1 MTIHG
6 RHAAYTLA
14 RVSRALCAMAAA
26 CAMAASSPIAQT
38 RSESRPW
45 LDPDLPTAQRVSAL
59 VGAMTLDEKVGQ
71 MMDQAPAIDRLG
83 VPAYGWWNEALHGV
97 ARAGVA
103 TVFPQAIALAATF
116 DEPLMQR
123 VATAIGDEARAK
135 HHEFVRQ
142 GQRGRYQGL
151 TFFSPNINIFRD
163 PRWGRGHE
171 TYGEDPVLAGRMAV
185 AFIRGMQGDDPRYLK
200 TITTAKH
207 YAVHSG
213 PEAGRHTFDAR
224 VSRRDLAE
232 TYLPHFERAVR
243 DGGVLSVMTAYNAV
257 DGVPVSG
264 SRALLDDLLRA
275 RWGFDG
281 YVVTD
286 CGAINDMWKRHRY
299 SADAAVAS
307 AQAVRAGTDLECG
320 SDFRHLAAAVQR
332 GLLTEAD
339 IDRAL
344 TRLFTARMRLGL
356 FDPPERVA
364 YARTPYALNDS
375 TAHRALNR
383 DVARK
388 SLVLLENDGVLPF
401 APTLTRLAV
410 IGPTA
415 DDLDALIGNYN
426 GTPSAPVTILAG
438 LRQAAASRGMTV
450 TSARGSD
457 ITRGTSEARRKAVDV
472 AGSSDA
478 VVMVLG
484 LTARQEGEEGE
495 DKSNPGGDRR
505 AIELP
510 SPQVQL
516 FDEVAALGK
525 PMIVVIT
532 GGSAQAIPTIKARAN
547 AILVAWYPG
556 GEGGAAV
563 ADVLFGDADP
573 GGRLPV
579 TFYASTA
586 DLPPFSEYSMRE
598 RTYRY
603 FSGQP
608 LWPFGHGR
616 SYTTFRYDDLR
627 VESTREVGATPV
639 LSVTVTN
646 TGARAGDDVV
656 LAFVTHE
663 GAGGSA
669 PRRALA
675 AFRRVTLEAGASTRV
690 NLPLDAEPLTLV
702 DEQGTRRPAAG
713 PITVTLGALST
724 TFRGT
729 DASAMER
736 RRGLKTP

>member
-1 MTIHG
+1 MTRHG
-6 RHAAYTLA
+6 RRVRGVSAAIVRT
-14 RVSRALCAMAAA
+14 LCAMATGSVAA
-26 CAMAASSPIAQT
+26 TLVLQAQPAQTERPWFDPDRPIA
-38 RSESRPW
+38 E
-45 LDPDLPTAQRVSAL
+45 RVAAL
-59 VGAMTLDEKVGQ
+59 VRQMTLEEKVGQ

-116 DEPLMQR
+116 DEPLMR
-123 VATAIGDEARAK
+123 KVGVAISDEARAK

-142 GQRGRYQGL
+142 GERGRYQGL

-171 TYGEDPVLAGRMAV
+171 TYGEDPVLTGRMAV
-185 AFIRGMQGDDPRYLK
+185 AFIGGMQGDDPMYLK
-200 TITTAKH
+200 TVTTAKH
-207 YAVHSG
+207 YVVHSG
-213 PEAGRHTFDAR
+213 PEADRHTFDAR
-224 VSRRDLAE
+224 VSARDLAE

-264 SRALLDDLLRA
+264 SRALLDDMLRA

-307 AQAVRAGTDLECG
+307 AQAVKAGTDLECG
-320 SDFRHLAAAVQR
+320 SDFRRLTTAVQR

-339 IDRAL
+339 IDRAV

-364 YARTPYALNDS
+364 YARIPYTVNDS
-375 TAHRALNR
+375 IEHRRLNR
-383 DVARK
+383 EVARK
-388 SLVLLENDGVLPF
+388 SLVLLENDGVLPL
-401 APTLTRLAV
+401 ASALKRLAV

-415 DDLDALIGNYN
+415 DDLDALVGNYN
-426 GTPSAPVTILAG
+426 GTPSAPITILEG
-438 LRQAAASRGMTV
+438 LRRAAEARGATV
-450 TSARGSD
+450 SSARGSD
-457 ITRGTSEARRKAVDV
+457 VTRGTPEARREAVDV
-472 AGSSDA
+472 ARASDV

-484 LTARQEGEEGE
+484 LTPRQEGEEGE

-510 SPQVQL
+510 ASQLQL

-525 PMIVVIT
+525 PIVVVLT
-532 GGSAQAIPTIKARAN
+532 GGSAQAIPTVKARAN
-547 AILVAWYPG
+547 AILAAWYPG
-556 GEGGAAV
+556 GEGGGAV

-579 TFYASTA
+579 TFYASTS
-586 DLPPFSEYSMRE
+586 DLPPFSDYSMRE

-603 FSGQP
+603 FSGAP

-627 VESTREVGATPV
+627 IEPASAPGRSAT
-639 LSVTVTN
+639 LALTVTN
-646 TGARAGDDVV
+646 TGRRRGDDVV
-656 LAFVTHE
+656 MAFVSHE
-663 GAGGSA
+663 GAGSSA
-669 PRRALA
+669 PRKALA
-675 AFRRVTLEAGASTRV
+675 AFGRVTLDAGASSRV
-690 NLPLDAEPLTLV
+690 TLPLDGEPLTIV
-702 DEQGTRRPAAG
+702 DDRGTRHPATRPIAVTVGNLSATLPAA
-713 PITVTLGALST
+713 PAP
-724 TFRGT
+724 R
-729 DASAMER
+729 D
-736 RRGLKTP
+736 

>member
-1 MTIHG
+1 MAPDRTPTALRGLLRVLRGVVAGGAVAALTLQAQTPAPAQG
-6 RHAAYTLA
+6 RPWFDPDQPIAA
-14 RVSRALCAMAAA
+14 RVA
-26 CAMAASSPIAQT
+26 
-38 RSESRPW
+38 
-45 LDPDLPTAQRVSAL
+45 AL
-59 VGAMTLDEKVGQ
+59 VGAMTLEEKVGQ
-71 MMDQAPAIDRLG
+71 MMDQAPAIERLG

-103 TVFPQAIALAATF
+103 TVFPQAIGLAATF
-116 DEPLMQR
+116 DEPLMGR
-123 VATAIGDEARAK
+123 VATAISDEARAK

-171 TYGEDPVLAGRMAV
+171 TYGEDPVLTGRMAV
-185 AFIRGMQGDDPRYLK
+185 AFIRGMQGDDPVHLK

-207 YAVHSG
+207 YAIHSG
-213 PEAGRHTFDAR
+213 PEADRHTFDAR
-224 VSRRDLAE
+224 VSPRDRAE

-264 SRALLDDLLRA
+264 SRALVDDTLRA

-286 CGAINDMWKRHRY
+286 CGAINDMWRRHKY
-299 SADAAVAS
+299 SADAAEAS
-307 AQAVRAGTDLECG
+307 AQAVKAGTDLECG
-320 SDFRHLAAAVQR
+320 GDFRRLTQAVQR

-339 IDRAL
+339 LDRAV

-364 YARTPYALNDS
+364 YARIPYSVNDS
-375 TAHRALNR
+375 AAHRALNR
-383 DVARK
+383 EVARK
-388 SLVLLENDGVLPF
+388 SLVLLENDGVLPL
-401 APTLTRLAV
+401 AATVKRLAV

-415 DDLDALIGNYN
+415 DDIDALVGNYN
-426 GTPSAPVTILAG
+426 GNPSAPITILEG
-438 LRQAAASRGMTV
+438 IRRAAVARGADV
-450 TSARGSD
+450 SIARGSD
-457 ITRGTSEARRKAVDV
+457 VTRGTPDARLAAVAAARASDV
-472 AGSSDA
+472 

-484 LTARQEGEEGE
+484 LTPRQEGEEGE
-495 DKSNPGGDRR
+495 DKSNPGGDRV

-510 SPQVQL
+510 AAQLQL
-516 FDEVAALGK
+516 FDDVAALGK
-525 PMIVVIT
+525 PIVVVLT

-556 GEGGAAV
+556 GEGGGAV

-573 GGRLPV
+573 GGRLPL

-586 DLPPFSEYSMRE
+586 DLPPFSDYSMRE

-608 LWPFGHGR
+608 LWPFGSGR
-616 SYTTFRYDDLR
+616 SYTTFRYADLR
-627 VESTREVGATPV
+627 AESASGGAP
-639 LSVTVTN
+639 SVALTVSN
-646 TGARAGDDVV
+646 TGRRAGDEVV
-656 LAFVTHE
+656 MAFVTHE
-663 GAGGSA
+663 GAGATA
-669 PRRALA
+669 PRKALA
-675 AFRRVTLEAGASTRV
+675 AFRRVTLDPGATTRV
-690 NLPLDAEPLTLV
+690 SLPLDAEALAVV
-702 DEQGTRRPAAG
+702 DAAGVRRPATGRVTVAVG
-713 PITVTLGALST
+713 TLRVTLGAPG
-724 TFRGT
+724 R
-729 DASAMER
+729 
-736 RRGLKTP
+736 